1 MEPEQNKAT
10 LVLHPIAFYRGE
22 LKEKFGLPRQS
33 GLVPELVGKVKMA
46 GDCRRPEMF
55 RGLSGFSHVWLLWG
69 FSENHSWS
77 PTVRPPRLGGNTR
90 LGVFAT
96 RSPFRPN
103 PLGLSLVALKKIDL
117 EGNKGPVLWV
127 TGADLMDGTPIY
139 DIKPYVPYAD
149 CHPEA
154 KSGFALG
161 KDVLLSVH
169 CEESLL
175 AKIPEAKR
183 KALLGVL
190 AQDPR
195 PHYQQDPQRI
205 YGMQFAQYNV
215 RFRVEENTVVVVGID
230 DLV

>member
-1 MEPEQNKAT
+1 MEPEQNEAT

-33 GLVPELVGKVKMA
+33 GLVPELVGQVEMA
-46 GDCRRPEMF
+46 GDYRRPEMF

-77 PTVRPPRLGGNTR
+77 PTVRPPRLSGNAR

-103 PLGLSLVALKKIDL
+103 PLGLSLVAVKKIEL

-127 TGADLMDGTPIY
+127 SGADLMDGTPIY

-154 KSGFALG
+154 TGGFATG
-161 KDVLLSVH
+161 KDTSLAVS
-169 CEESLL
+169 CQESLL
-175 AKIPEAKR
+175 AKIPEGKR

-195 PHYQQDPQRI
+195 PHYQQDPERI

-215 RFRVEENTVVVVGID
+215 RFRVEEDTVVVVSID
-230 DLV
+230 NLV